1 MLPDWPELDVS
12 GGLNFKETEL
22 TLGLPGEIGRGTSS
36 LIQITAGSS
45 SAKLT
50 GTKRGFSQA
59 AMDLNLGRSFY
70 VEHDDSCCE
79 QSESENEDMS
89 VAKPPAAKA
98 QIVGWPPVRAFRR
111 NVMTKSFNLVKVSM
125 DGAPYLRK
133 VDLEMY
139 DSYQQLLSALEDM
152 FSCPTIPTYPTRNYL
167 DEKKLMD
174 PTIGVEYVP
183 TYEDKDGD
191 LMLVGDVPWKMF
203 VESCKRLRLIKG
215 SEAIELHAPRTPQQS
230 GASCTS

>member
-1 MLPDWPELDVS
+1 MSPDLPKSDVS
-12 GGLNFKETEL
+12 SGLNFKETEL

-36 LIQITAGSS
+36 LIQTGSS

-59 AMDLNLGRSFY
+59 AMDLNLGRSFS
-70 VEHDDSCCE
+70 VEHGDSACE
-79 QSESENEDMS
+79 QSESENEDLS
-89 VAKPPAAKA
+89 VAKPPSAKA
-98 QIVGWPPVRAFRR
+98 QIVGWPPVRAFRK
-111 NVMTKSFNLVKVSM
+111 NVITKSCNLVKVAM

-139 DSYQQLLSALEDM
+139 NSYQQLLSALEEM
-152 FSCPTIPTYPTRNYL
+152 LISCSTIPTYPTRNYL

-174 PTIGVEYVP
+174 PASGVEYVP
-183 TYEDKDGD
+183 IYEDKDGD

-203 VESCKRLRLIKG
+203 VESCKRLRLIKI
-215 SEAIELHAPRTPQQS
+215 SEAIGPDPRTPQQS
-230 GASCTS
+230 ASCTS

>member
-1 MLPDWPELDVS
+1 MSPDLPKSDVS

-36 LIQITAGSS
+36 LIQTGSS

-59 AMDLNLGRSFY
+59 AMDLNLGRLFS
-70 VEHDDSCCE
+70 VEHSGCE
-79 QSESENEDMS
+79 QSESENEDLS
-89 VAKPPAAKA
+89 VAKPPSAKA
-98 QIVGWPPVRAFRR
+98 QIVGWPPVRAFRK
-111 NVMTKSFNLVKVSM
+111 NVMTKSCNLVKVAM

-139 DSYQQLLSALEDM
+139 NSYQQLLSALEEM
-152 FSCPTIPTYPTRNYL
+152 FSCSTIPTYPTRNYL

-174 PTIGVEYVP
+174 PVSGVEYVP
-183 TYEDKDGD
+183 IYEDKDGD

-203 VESCKRLRLIKG
+203 VESCKRLRLIKI
-215 SEAIELHAPRTPQQS
+215 SEAIGLDPRTPPTI
-230 GASCTS
+230 CKLHELKEL